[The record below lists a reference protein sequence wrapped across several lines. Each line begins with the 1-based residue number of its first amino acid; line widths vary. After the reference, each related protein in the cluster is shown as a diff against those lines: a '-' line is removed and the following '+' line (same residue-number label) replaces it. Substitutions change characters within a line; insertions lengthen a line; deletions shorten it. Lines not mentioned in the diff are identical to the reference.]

1 MPNFA
6 DEVTEIAE
14 EIFGRREFSHYTT
27 HKRRILH
34 RLATD
39 HLDEI
44 ENKVQVERL
53 QVSEAEEAQRAE
65 WQIKGRRALLR
76 GIVLA
81 LATATMITEFLFLTL
96 TPPANL
102 AAWLGVDEK
111 NSWIFTH
118 RQALAVWL
126 VIGTVFL
133 GLATIGQLWRRN
145 VARRLSMTPVE
156 LARGVYE
163 RALTSATQEAVAS
176 SINDELGPEGIV
188 AFPTHAPRL
197 VELDTSQVTPSRT
210 ANYIKEFILEHD
222 SSAIGLAGTRGS
234 GKSTVMRALR
244 GDRELSELVT
254 VVPSPVRYDPGEFV
268 RRLLHETAKTIASR
282 SRR

>member
-210 ANYIKEFILEHD
+210 ANYIKESYRKLGSMPASPQVSGVMARVSDKTQGVHPRARLLCNRV
-222 SSAIGLAGTRGS
+222 SWYTRVGQVYRHAGLAR
-234 GKSTVMRALR
+234 
-244 GDRELSELVT
+244 
-254 VVPSPVRYDPGEFV
+254 
-268 RRLLHETAKTIASR
+268 
-282 SRR
+282 